1 MNRELD
7 PILHWFKMDIHVRTN
22 RTRLPPKF
30 ILKLPR
36 VEPFTVLEISL
47 QTIYTLL
54 AHPTLRIQ
62 IGVFWNTQ
70 NFLKSLT
77 Y

>member
-7 PILHWFKMDIHVRTN
+7 PIFHWFKMDIYVRTN

-47 QTIYTLL
+47 QTIYIL
-54 AHPTLRIQ
+54 
-62 IGVFWNTQ
+62 
-70 NFLKSLT
+70 